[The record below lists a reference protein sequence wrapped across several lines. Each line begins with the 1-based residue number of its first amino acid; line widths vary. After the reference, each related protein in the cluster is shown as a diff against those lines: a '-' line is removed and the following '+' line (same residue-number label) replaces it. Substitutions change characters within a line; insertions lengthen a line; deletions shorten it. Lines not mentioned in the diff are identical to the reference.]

1 MQSGSG
7 ESPHL
12 SKGWKRYSNPM
23 NKIDTVYASRVPLY
37 PPRVTPPPK
46 PLNLPQ
52 SFIKFL
58 SNPLLAIPE
67 SVYHEPLVV
76 LRGPPAIAWVTDPA
90 LVKIVLLDCC
100 DDFPQDP
107 LLRRVLG
114 PLFGSSILT
123 SEGRDWRWQHQT
135 VAPLFRHGEIL
146 RYVPAM
152 VAGAESAIKTW
163 SAAPPGS
170 THAIDTDMVRATY
183 HVISNTLLAGDG
195 ALIGET
201 MEQGAADYVAGL
213 SWSMAYAALNLPVWL
228 PRPGRRRMH
237 FWESRLRAAVTG
249 LIHARRASPDD
260 RDDLFAR
267 LLGAVDPET
276 SQTMSDEQLVDNLL
290 TFLLAGHHTIA
301 AALTWTLYLT
311 SRASEWEARMLE
323 EIRQVVPSGPVTG
336 EHIDKLVTV
345 QQVLMESLRLFPPLP
360 VMSRYAAEDV
370 ELAREHIKA
379 GTLIGLQ
386 IYVIHRHREL
396 WDNPDRF
403 DPSRFAP
410 GRDVGYSRYQFMP
423 FGVGPRICIGAA
435 FALIRGHIHAGHARP
450 RRPVREPSRAG
461 AYTGLARGTAPEGW
475 HADAGND
482 APWSP
487 TLGGRIPL
495 PRPNKGSYSPTRL
508 EIPAPQSTPVRENP
522 RLSHAL
528 TELWAKVFQIHQACP
543 LL

>member
-1 MQSGSG
+1 
-7 ESPHL
+7 
-12 SKGWKRYSNPM
+12 M

-90 LVKIVLLDCC
+90 LVKIVLLDRC
-100 DDFPQDP
+100 DEFPQDL

-114 PLFGSSILT
+114 PLFGNGILT

-152 VAGAESAIKTW
+152 VAGAEFAIKAW

-170 THAIDTDMVRATY
+170 THAIDTAMVRATY

-201 MEQGAADYVAGL
+201 MEQGTADYVEGL

-237 FWESRLRAAVTG
+237 FWESRLRGAVTG

-260 RDDLFAR
+260 RDDLFTR

-311 SRASEWEARMLE
+311 SRAPEWEARMLE

-345 QQVLMESLRLFPPLP
+345 QQVLTESMRLFPPLP

-370 ELAREHIKA
+370 ELAGEYIKA
-379 GTLIGLQ
+379 GTLIGLP
-386 IYVIHRHREL
+386 IYVIHRHRKL
-396 WDNPDRF
+396 WDDPDRF

-435 FALIRGHIHAGHARP
+435 FALIEATAMLATFVRAARFESP
-450 RRPVREPSRAG
+450 PGQEPIPVSRVVLLPKG
-461 AYTGLARGTAPEGW
+461 GMPMRVTMRHGTR
-475 HADAGND
+475 H
-482 APWSP
+482 
-487 TLGGRIPL
+487 
-495 PRPNKGSYSPTRL
+495 
-508 EIPAPQSTPVRENP
+508 
-522 RLSHAL
+522 
-528 TELWAKVFQIHQACP
+528 
-543 LL
+543 